1 MIMRLITS
9 RLLPIIFLSI
19 VVCLWELWIQ
29 ISQTPSYLFPAPT
42 GILQVVFQ
50 EKLMLVEEM
59 IYTIVEALLGLLI
72 GFVLA
77 FTLGVVS
84 SRFVLIEKTVMPIAI
99 LIKVTPI
106 IAIAPLFA
114 IWFGFGIL
122 PKILVVSV
130 VTFFPILV
138 NTVVGLRSVNPTTL
152 LYFKSLSAS
161 EMEILWGLRLPSS
174 VTYLFA
180 ALKVSIH
187 LSIIGAVIAE
197 WFGSSHGLG
206 SLIMVSHGNLDMNTL
221 FAAVIFLAVIGIG
234 LTFLLGKLEHR
245 LVRWQPQIESL

>member
-1 MIMRLITS
+1 VIMRLITS

-29 ISQTPSYLFPAPT
+29 ISQTPSYLFPAPS
-42 GILQVVFQ
+42 GILQAVFQ

-59 IYTIVEALLGLLI
+59 IYTVVEALLGLLI
-72 GFVLA
+72 GFVFA
-77 FTLGVVS
+77 FMLGVLS
-84 SRFVLIEKTVMPIAI
+84 SRFLLIEKTVMPIAI

-122 PKILVVSV
+122 PKILVVAV

-152 LYFKSLSAS
+152 LYFQSLAAS

-180 ALKVSIH
+180 ALKVTIP

-234 LTFLLGKLEHR
+234 LTFLIGKLEHR
-245 LVRWQPQIESL
+245 VARWQPQIESL

>member
-1 MIMRLITS
+1 
-9 RLLPIIFLSI
+9 
-19 VVCLWELWIQ
+19 
-29 ISQTPSYLFPAPT
+29 
-42 GILQVVFQ
+42 
-50 EKLMLVEEM
+50 MLVQEM
-59 IYTIVEALLGLLI
+59 LYTVIEALLGLFV

-84 SRFVLIEKTVMPIAI
+84 SRFLLIEKMVMPIAI

-114 IWFGFGIL
+114 IWFGFGML

-138 NTVVGLRSVNPTTL
+138 NTVVGLRSVNPTAL
-152 LYFKSLSAS
+152 LYFQSLAAS
-161 EMEILWGLRLPSS
+161 EREILWGLRLPSA

-180 ALKVSIH
+180 ALKVSIP

-221 FAAVIFLAVIGIG
+221 FAAVILLAVIGIA
-234 LTFLLGKLEHR
+234 LTFSIDRLERRVAH
-245 LVRWQPQIESL
+245 WQPQSESL

>member
-1 MIMRLITS
+1 
-9 RLLPIIFLSI
+9 
-19 VVCLWELWIQ
+19 
-29 ISQTPSYLFPAPT
+29 
-42 GILQVVFQ
+42 
-50 EKLMLVEEM
+50 MLVQEM
-59 IYTIVEALLGLLI
+59 LYTVIEALLGLFV

-84 SRFVLIEKTVMPIAI
+84 SRFLLIEKTVMPIAI

-114 IWFGFGIL
+114 IWFGFGML

-138 NTVVGLRSVNPTTL
+138 NTVVGLRSVNPTAL
-152 LYFKSLSAS
+152 LYFQSLAAS
-161 EMEILWGLRLPSS
+161 EREILWELRLPSAL
-174 VTYLFA
+174 TYLFA
-180 ALKVSIH
+180 ALKVSIP

-221 FAAVIFLAVIGIG
+221 FAAVMLLAVIGIV
-234 LTFLLGKLEHR
+234 LTFSIDRLERRVAH
-245 LVRWQPQIESL
+245 WQTQSESL

>member
-19 VVCLWELWIQ
+19 LVCLWELWIQ
-29 ISQTPSYLFPAPT
+29 LSQTPSYLFPAPS

-50 EKLMLVEEM
+50 DKLMLVEEM
-59 IYTIVEALLGLLI
+59 SYTVIEALLGLLL
-72 GFVLA
+72 GFVFA
-77 FTLGVVS
+77 FTLGIVS
-84 SRFVLIEKTVMPIAI
+84 SRFLLIEKTVMPIAI

-114 IWFGFGIL
+114 IWLGFGIL

-138 NTVVGLRSVNPTTL
+138 NTVVGLRSVSPPTL
-152 LYFKSLSAS
+152 LYMQSLAAS
-161 EMEILWGLRLPSS
+161 EMQILWLLRIPSS
-174 VTYLFA
+174 ITYIFA
-180 ALKVSIH
+180 ALKVAIP

-221 FAAVIFLAVIGIG
+221 FAAIIFLAVIGIG
-234 LTFLLGKLEHR
+234 LTFILGRMEHHV
-245 LVRWQPQIESL
+245 VRWQAQIDSS

>member
-1 MIMRLITS
+1 
-9 RLLPIIFLSI
+9 
-19 VVCLWELWIQ
+19 
-29 ISQTPSYLFPAPT
+29 
-42 GILQVVFQ
+42 
-50 EKLMLVEEM
+50 MLVEEM
-59 IYTIVEALLGLLI
+59 LYTVIEALLGLFV

-84 SRFVLIEKTVMPIAI
+84 SRFLLIEKTVMPIAI

-114 IWFGFGIL
+114 IWFGFGML

-138 NTVVGLRSVNPTTL
+138 NTVVGLRSVNPTAL
-152 LYFKSLSAS
+152 LYFQSLAAS
-161 EMEILWGLRLPSS
+161 EREILWGLRFPSAL
-174 VTYLFA
+174 TYLFA
-180 ALKVSIH
+180 ALKVSIP

-221 FAAVIFLAVIGIG
+221 FAAVMLLAVIGIV
-234 LTFLLGKLEHR
+234 LTFSIDRLERRVAH
-245 LVRWQPQIESL
+245 WQPQSESLGT